1 MAAAFNSHGVA
12 MELID
17 AGAQVGLRDD
27 VGLSPLGIAVA
38 MEHESMAAPL
48 HTFAETP

>member
-17 AGAQVGLRDD
+17 ACAQVGLRDD

-38 MEHESMAAPL
+38 MEHESMAAL
-48 HTFAETP
+48 LRTFAEIP